1 MTTNGVNPTQKSAAD
16 YKPENLRNAKEEEV
30 RNTIFDVENNINS
43 DMENNILADGKISDS
58 EKTQIRNWI
67 KLIDNMLGNIPS
79 QVQAKLADSIN
90 SLKDL
95 AMNLFAETNDKK
107 YQGKN
112 IELALEGDEVVQYDV
127 EGTYEPDETDAESYE
142 KRMIRQF
149 SDDEVAATAKNL
161 RIPDRKFES
170 FTKFQQTITK
180 EYNACIDSKDF
191 TSGRIAA
198 NLKNFQAKYEEEL
211 KQIASSVSD
220 DGIYQTQTL
229 YDQLSGQIRYYDE
242 LARRESEKRN
252 EEALNNAMKP
262 LEKPSAEAAAAYGK
276 AMADTHSHDGEA
288 DLGVLGYSKHDAQ
301 AVLNGKK
308 ENHKPTSNN
317 ITLTRH
323 LD

>member
-1 MTTNGVNPTQKSAAD
+1 MATNGVNPTQKSAAD

-67 KLIDNMLGNIPS
+67 KLIDNIVGNIPA
-79 QVQAKLADSIN
+79 QIQAKLADMID

-95 AMNLFAETNDKK
+95 ALSLFIETKDKK
-107 YQGKN
+107 YQGEN
-112 IELALEGDEVVQYDV
+112 IEMAKEGEEVALYDI
-127 EGTYEPDETDAESYE
+127 EKSYEPEETDTEPYE

-149 SDDEVAATAKNL
+149 SDDEIAATAKNL
-161 RIPDRKFES
+161 RIPDRKFKQ
-170 FTKFQQTITK
+170 FTKFQQAITK

-229 YDQLSGQIRYYDE
+229 YEQLSGQIRYYDE
-242 LARRESEKRN
+242 LARRESEKRK
-252 EEALNNAMKP
+252 EEARNIAMKP
-262 LEKPSAEAAAAYGK
+262 LEQPSAEQAQAYGK
-276 AMADTHSHDGEA
+276 AMQ
-288 DLGVLGYSKHDAQ
+288 DALNEQRKEEQ
-301 AVLNGKK
+301 A
-308 ENHKPTSNN
+308 N
-317 ITLTRH
+317 INKIIYGS
-323 LD
+323 